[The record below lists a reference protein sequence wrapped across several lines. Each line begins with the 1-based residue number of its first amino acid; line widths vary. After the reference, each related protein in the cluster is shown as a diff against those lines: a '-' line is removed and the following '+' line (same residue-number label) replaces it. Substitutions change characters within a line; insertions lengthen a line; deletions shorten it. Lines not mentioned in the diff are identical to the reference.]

1 MQSNVKRY
9 FCYTSSVILYNT
21 IDRLTNKLKTLQ
33 KLLKTKLLYT
43 RAKERNALTIEIKS
57 IIIRLS

>member
-33 KLLKTKLLYT
+33 KLLKTRLFLHKGQ
-43 RAKERNALTIEIKS
+43 RKECLDNRDKIHNN
-57 IIIRLS
+57 